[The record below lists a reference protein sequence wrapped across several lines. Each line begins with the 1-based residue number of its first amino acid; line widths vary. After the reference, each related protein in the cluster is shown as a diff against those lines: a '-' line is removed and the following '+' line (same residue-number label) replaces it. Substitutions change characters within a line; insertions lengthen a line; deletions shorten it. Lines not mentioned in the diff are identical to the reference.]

1 MMNGIVLRADSL
13 RSEGLTEEFIESL
26 QEMNGLWSRFSPW
39 QKKEA
44 QQLVEASGFSDLE
57 SVPLAHWSKCN
68 GTSLGASVDAWCR
81 FVDKGPRPA
90 RARRTSAVPPDA
102 RQRYWIMTDIQK
114 CRPHHGTLS
123 ATPGHVSIRW
133 LRALPDTRFGVR
145 CGPDAVRSWT
155 MREKTHGTCR
165 NAKGFLRSGGGI

>member
-26 QEMNGLWSRFSPW
+26 QEMNGLWSRISPW

-57 SVPLAHWSKCN
+57 SVPLAHWLKCN

-81 FVDKGPRPA
+81 FVDKG
-90 RARRTSAVPPDA
+90 
-102 RQRYWIMTDIQK
+102 
-114 CRPHHGTLS
+114 
-123 ATPGHVSIRW
+123 
-133 LRALPDTRFGVR
+133 LPDLPELDELRQSR
-145 CGPDAVRSWT
+145 Q
-155 MREKTHGTCR
+155 THVNDIG
-165 NAKGFLRSGGGI
+165 S